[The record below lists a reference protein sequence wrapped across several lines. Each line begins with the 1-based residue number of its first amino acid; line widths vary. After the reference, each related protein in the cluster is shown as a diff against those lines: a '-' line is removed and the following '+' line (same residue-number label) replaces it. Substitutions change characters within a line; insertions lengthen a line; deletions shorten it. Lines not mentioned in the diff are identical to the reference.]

1 MLSDRASRLARC
13 LLFELRSSQPGTMS
27 TRRIV
32 LRTLVE
38 NRREYEEDKL
48 ELNGSAPAVIAVDLL
63 PIIYQELTR

>member
-1 MLSDRASRLARC
+1 
-13 LLFELRSSQPGTMS
+13 MS
-27 TRRIV
+27 TRHIV

>member
-1 MLSDRASRLARC
+1 
-13 LLFELRSSQPGTMS
+13 MS

-48 ELNGSAPAVIAVDLL
+48 ELNGSDRAVIAVDPL